1 MPLIPNFASDMMNL
15 LTNTDTAGAIFILAI
30 VIASGLFLG
39 KFKVKGISL
48 GTTWILFM
56 GILLGHMGLR
66 INPVMLSFIKDFGL
80 ILFVFAI
87 GLQVGPGFFHSFR
100 KDGLPMNLMAIGLVL
115 LAVLTTYIIHLV
127 SGENLGIMT
136 GIMSG
141 AVTNTPGLGAA
152 QQTLTDAA
160 VASPD
165 TTAAGAGIAS
175 AYAVAYPLGV
185 LGAIAVLLLSKV
197 VFKINI
203 DREKE
208 LASKGESD
216 EGNAYRLACRVENPA
231 LFGKTIHDIAG
242 DDNTEHLVIA
252 RMRRDDKVFFP
263 DLDLPLQEGDM
274 LLIVTDIQ
282 HKDRVGIIFGEELP
296 VDMKEWQQSGTS
308 LVSSRLSITKSSLTG
323 KSLRKLDV
331 RRKYGVTV
339 TRIVRSGVDLQAD
352 ADLILQ
358 MGDSIKVVGSQEGIE
373 RLAKLVGNQP
383 ESLHKPNLVPIF
395 FGIALGVALG
405 TLPIHFPSMPQP
417 LKLGLAGGPLIVA
430 ILLGHFGPKLRI
442 TTYTALSA
450 NLMIR
455 ELGISLFM
463 AAVGLGAGKTFVASL
478 VGGGYMWVLYGA
490 IITLVP
496 MTVIALLARW
506 VMKMDFFKICGL
518 LAGGTTDPA
527 LLSFAEQMYGSG
539 RIAVNY
545 ATVYPLAMF
554 LRVVAAQVLIMI
566 ML

>member
-1 MPLIPNFASDMMNL
+1 MLNL
-15 LTNTDTAGAIFILAI
+15 LTGQDTASAILILAV

-39 KFKVKGISL
+39 KLKIKGISL
-48 GTTWILFM
+48 GSTWILFM
-56 GILLGHMGLR
+56 GILLGHLGLR

-100 KDGLPMNLMAIGLVL
+100 KDGLPMNLMAVGLVL

-152 QQTLTDAA
+152 QQTLSEANSVSAGIEDAA
-160 VASPD
+160 S
-165 TTAAGAGIAS
+165 GIAS

-185 LGAIAVLLLSKV
+185 LGAIAVLLLAKAVFRVDMDKEKV
-197 VFKINI
+197 
-203 DREKE
+203 R
-208 LASKGESD
+208 ASKSEDD
-216 EGNAYRLACRVENPA
+216 EGNAYRLACQVENPA
-231 LFGKTIHDIAG
+231 LFGKTIHDIVG
-242 DDNTEHLVIA
+242 EENVDHLVIA
-252 RMRRDDKVFFP
+252 RMKRDDKVFFP
-263 DLDLPLQEGDM
+263 DLDLPLQEGDR
-274 LLIVTDIQ
+274 LLIVTDVQ
-282 HKDRVGIIFGEELP
+282 HKDKVRIIFGEELP
-296 VDMKEWQQSGTS
+296 VDMKEWQQSGTN
-308 LVSSRLSITKSSLTG
+308 LVASRLSITKSSITG
-323 KSLRKLDV
+323 RSLRKLDV

-358 MGDSIKVVGSQEGIE
+358 MGDSMKVVGSEEGIE
-373 RLAKLVGNQP
+373 RLARLVGNQP
-383 ESLHKPNLVPIF
+383 ESLHKPNLIPIF
-395 FGIALGVALG
+395 FGIALGVAVG
-405 TLPIHFPSMPQP
+405 MIPIHFPSMPQP

-455 ELGISLFM
+455 EIGISLFM
-463 AAVGLGAGKTFVASL
+463 AAVGLGAGKTFVSSL

-490 IITLVP
+490 VITLVP
-496 MTVIALLARW
+496 MTIIALVARW
-506 VMKMDFFKICGL
+506 AMKMDFFKICGL
-518 LAGGTTDPA
+518 LAGGTTNPA

-545 ATVYPLAMF
+545 ATVYPLTMF

>member
-1 MPLIPNFASDMMNL
+1 MLNL
-15 LTNTDTAGAIFILAI
+15 LTQRDAAGAIFILAI
-30 VIASGLFLG
+30 IIASGLLLG
-39 KFKVKGISL
+39 KIKIKGISI
-48 GTTWILFM
+48 GSTWILFV
-56 GILLGHMGLR
+56 GILLGHFGLR
-66 INPVMLSFIKDFGL
+66 IHPTMLTFIKDFGL

-87 GLQVGPGFFHSFR
+87 GLQVGPGFFHSFK
-100 KDGLPMNLMAIGLVL
+100 KDGLPMNMMAVGLVL

-152 QQTLTDAA
+152 QQTLSDAHS
-160 VASPD
+160 ASAGIEE
-165 TTAAGAGIAS
+165 AATGIAS

-185 LGAIAVLLLSKV
+185 LGAIAVVLLCRSL
-197 VFKINI
+197 FRI
-203 DREKE
+203 DLDKEKE
-208 LASKGESD
+208 RASKGEKE
-216 EGNAYRLACRVENPA
+216 EGNAFRLACHVINPA
-231 LFGKTIHDIAG
+231 LFGKTLHDIVGEENA
-242 DDNTEHLVIA
+242 DHMVIT
-252 RMRRDDKVFFP
+252 RMKRGERVFFP
-263 DLDLPLQEGDM
+263 ELGLPLEEGDK
-274 LLIVTDIQ
+274 LLIVTDVQ
-282 HKDRVGIIFGEELP
+282 HKDIVKIIFGEELP
-296 VDMKEWQQSGTS
+296 VNMEEWSQGDTQ
-308 LVSSRLSITKSSLTG
+308 LVARRLSITKSSITG
-323 KSLRKLDV
+323 KSLRKLDI
-331 RRKYGVTV
+331 RHKYGVSV
-339 TRIVRSGVDLQAD
+339 TRILRAGVDLQAD

-358 MGDSIKVVGSQEGIE
+358 VGDSMKVVGSEEGIA

-383 ESLHKPNLVPIF
+383 ESLHKPNLIPIF
-395 FGIALGVALG
+395 FGIALGVAVG
-405 TLPIHFPSMPQP
+405 MIPIHFPSMPQP

-455 ELGISLFM
+455 EIGISLFM
-463 AAVGLGAGKTFVASL
+463 AAVGLGAGKTFVSSL

-496 MTVIALLARW
+496 MTVIALVCRY

-527 LLSFAEQMYGSG
+527 LLAFSENMFGSG

-545 ATVYPLAMF
+545 ATVYPLTMF
-554 LRVVAAQVLIMI
+554 LRVVAAQVMI
-566 ML
+566 MLML

>member
-1 MPLIPNFASDMMNL
+1 MLNL
-15 LTNTDTAGAIFILAI
+15 LTQSDTAGAIFILAL
-30 VIASGLFLG
+30 VIASGLFLS
-39 KFKVKGISL
+39 KFKVKGISI

-56 GILLGHMGLR
+56 GILLGHLGLE

-100 KDGLPMNLMAIGLVL
+100 KDGLPMNMLALGLVL
-115 LAVLTTYIIHLV
+115 LAVATTFIIHLIT
-127 SGENLGIMT
+127 GENLGIMT

-152 QQTLTDAA
+152 QQTLADAA
-160 VASPD
+160 SVSEEVA
-165 TTAAGAGIAS
+165 AASAGIAS

-185 LGAIAVLLLSKV
+185 LGAIAVLLLCKSL
-197 VFKINI
+197 FKL
-203 DREKE
+203 DLAKEKE
-208 LASKGESD
+208 RASQGDDGEGS
-216 EGNAYRLACRVENPA
+216 AYRLACRVENPA
-231 LFGKTIHDIAG
+231 LFGKNLRDVMG
-242 DDNTEHLVIA
+242 EDNPDHLVVA
-252 RMRRDDKVFFP
+252 RMKRGDKVFSP
-263 DLDLPLQEGDM
+263 DLDLPLQEGDE
-274 LLIVTDIQ
+274 LLIVTDVQ
-282 HKDRVGIIFGEELP
+282 HKDKARIIFGEEYP
-296 VDMKEWQQSGTS
+296 VNMNEWKPDGTK
-308 LVSSRLSITKSSLTG
+308 LVALRLSITKSSITG

-339 TRIVRSGVDLQAD
+339 TRIQRAGVDLQAD

-358 MGDSIKVVGSQEGIE
+358 VGDSMKVVGVEEGIQ
-373 RLAKLVGNQP
+373 RLAKLVGNEP
-383 ESLHKPNLVPIF
+383 ESLHKPNLIPIF
-395 FGIALGVALG
+395 FGIALGILVG
-405 TLPIHFPSMPQP
+405 MIPIRFPSMPQP

-455 ELGISLFM
+455 EIGISLFM

-490 IITLVP
+490 LITLIP
-496 MTVIALLARW
+496 MTVIALVARW
-506 VMKMDFFKICGL
+506 FLKMDFFKICGL

-527 LLSFAEQMYGSG
+527 LLSFSEQMFGSG

-545 ATVYPLAMF
+545 ATVYPLTMF
-554 LRVVAAQVLIMI
+554 LRVVAAQVIIMI

>member
-1 MPLIPNFASDMMNL
+1 MRF
-15 LTNTDTAGAIFILAI
+15 LTNMSTASAIAILAM
-30 VIASGLFLG
+30 VIASGLCLG
-39 KFKVKGISL
+39 RLKVKGVSL

-56 GILLGHMGLR
+56 GILLGHLGLG
-66 INPVMLSFIKDFGL
+66 IDPGILSFVKDFGL

-100 KDGLPMNLMAIGLVL
+100 KDGLPMNSLSVLLVV
-115 LAVLTTYIIHLV
+115 LAVLTTYIIHLL

-152 QQTLTDAA
+152 QQTLSDAA
-160 VASPD
+160 SASAEISE
-165 TTAAGAGIAS
+165 AAGGIAS

-185 LGAIAVLLLSKV
+185 LGAIAVLLLSKA
-197 VFKINI
+197 VFKV
-203 DREKE
+203 DLDKE
-208 LASKGESD
+208 RARASASGGDD
-216 EGNAYRLACRVENPA
+216 EGSAFRLACKVENPA
-231 LFGKTIHDIAG
+231 IFGKTVHDIVG
-242 DDNTEHLVIA
+242 DENAEHIVVT
-252 RMRRDDKVFFP
+252 RMMREGKVFFP
-263 DLDLPLQEGDM
+263 DLGLPLQEGDK
-274 LLIVTDIQ
+274 LLIVTDVQ
-282 HKDRVGIIFGEELP
+282 HKDKVRIVFGEDYP
-296 VDMKEWQQSGTS
+296 VDMNEWRPTGTE
-308 LVSSRLSITKSSLTG
+308 LVSRRLSVTKSSITG
-323 KSLRKLDV
+323 KSLRKLDI

-339 TRIVRSGVDLQAD
+339 ARILRAGVDLQAD

-358 MGDSIKVVGSQEGIE
+358 VGDSLKVVGSEDGIA
-373 RLAKLVGNQP
+373 RLAKLVGNEP
-383 ESLHKPNLVPIF
+383 ESLHKPNLIPIF

-405 TLPIHFPSMPQP
+405 MVPVRFPSMPQP

-455 ELGISLFM
+455 EIGISLFM
-463 AAVGLGAGKTFVASL
+463 AAVGLGAGKTFVSSL

-490 IITLVP
+490 VITLVP
-496 MTVIALLARW
+496 MALVALVARYL
-506 VMKMDFFKICGL
+506 MKMDFFKICGL

-539 RIAVNY
+539 RVAVNY
-545 ATVYPLAMF
+545 ATVYPLTMF

-566 ML
+566 MI

>member
-1 MPLIPNFASDMMNL
+1 MRF
-15 LTNTDTAGAIFILAI
+15 LTNMSTASAIAILAL
-30 VIASGLFLG
+30 VIAFGLCLG
-39 KFKVKGISL
+39 RLKVKGVSL

-56 GILLGHMGLR
+56 GILLGHLGLG
-66 INPVMLSFIKDFGL
+66 IDPGILSFVKDFGL

-100 KDGLPMNLMAIGLVL
+100 KDGLPMNSLSVLLVV
-115 LAVLTTYIIHLV
+115 LAVLTTYIIHLL

-152 QQTLTDAA
+152 QQTL
-160 VASPD
+160 SE
-165 TTAAGAGIAS
+165 AAGGIAS

-185 LGAIAVLLLSKV
+185 LGAIAVLLLSKA
-197 VFKINI
+197 VFKV
-203 DREKE
+203 DLDKE
-208 LASKGESD
+208 RARASASGGDD
-216 EGNAYRLACRVENPA
+216 EGSAFRLACKVENPA
-231 LFGKTIHDIAG
+231 IFGKTVHDIVG
-242 DDNTEHLVIA
+242 DENAEHIVVT
-252 RMRRDDKVFFP
+252 RMMREGKVFFP
-263 DLDLPLQEGDM
+263 DLGLPLQEGDK
-274 LLIVTDIQ
+274 LLIVTDVQ
-282 HKDRVGIIFGEELP
+282 HKDKVRIVFGEDYP
-296 VDMKEWQQSGTS
+296 VDMNEWRPTGTE
-308 LVSSRLSITKSSLTG
+308 LVSRRLSVTKSSITG
-323 KSLRKLDV
+323 KSLRKLDI

-339 TRIVRSGVDLQAD
+339 ARILRAGVDLQAD

-358 MGDSIKVVGSQEGIE
+358 VGDSLKVVGSEDGIA
-373 RLAKLVGNQP
+373 RLAKLVGNEP
-383 ESLHKPNLVPIF
+383 ESLHKPNLIPIF
-395 FGIALGVALG
+395 FGIAIGVALG
-405 TLPIHFPSMPQP
+405 MVPVRFPSMPQP

-455 ELGISLFM
+455 EIGISLFM
-463 AAVGLGAGKTFVASL
+463 AAVGLGAGKTFVSSL

-490 IITLVP
+490 VITLVP
-496 MTVIALLARW
+496 MALVALVARYL
-506 VMKMDFFKICGL
+506 MKMDFFKICGL

-539 RIAVNY
+539 RVAVNY
-545 ATVYPLAMF
+545 ATVYPLTMF

-566 ML
+566 MI

>member
-1 MPLIPNFASDMMNL
+1 MLNL
-15 LTNTDTAGAIFILAI
+15 LTGRDTASAILILAI
-30 VIASGLFLG
+30 VIAFGLFLG
-39 KFKVKGISL
+39 KFKIKGISL
-48 GTTWILFM
+48 GSTWILFM
-56 GILLGHMGLR
+56 GILLGHLGLR
-66 INPVMLSFIKDFGL
+66 IHPVMLSFIKDFGL

-152 QQTLTDAA
+152 QQTLSDSSSASADIGEAA
-160 VASPD
+160 S
-165 TTAAGAGIAS
+165 GIAS

-185 LGAIAVLLLSKV
+185 LGAIAVLLLSKA
-197 VFKINI
+197 VFRVNLDK
-203 DREKE
+203 EKE
-208 LASKGESD
+208 RASKGEDD
-216 EGNAYRLACRVENPA
+216 EGSAYRLACQVENPA
-231 LFGKTIHDIAG
+231 LFGKTIHDIVG
-242 DDNTEHLVIA
+242 EENTDHLVIA
-252 RMRRDDKVFFP
+252 RMKRDGKVFFP
-263 DLDLPLQEGDM
+263 DLDLPLLEGDR
-274 LLIVTDIQ
+274 LLIVTDVQ
-282 HKDRVGIIFGEELP
+282 HKDKVRIIFGEELP
-296 VDMKEWQQSGTS
+296 VDMKEWQPSGTK
-308 LVSSRLSITKSSLTG
+308 LVASRLSITKSSITG

-358 MGDSIKVVGSQEGIE
+358 MGDSMKVVGSEEGIE
-373 RLAKLVGNQP
+373 RLARLVGNQP
-383 ESLHKPNLVPIF
+383 ESLHKPNLIPIF
-395 FGIALGVALG
+395 FGIALGVAVG
-405 TLPIHFPSMPQP
+405 MIPIRFPSMPQP

-455 ELGISLFM
+455 EIGISLFM
-463 AAVGLGAGKTFVASL
+463 AAVGLGAGKTFVSSL

-496 MTVIALLARW
+496 TTIIALLARW
-506 VMKMDFFKICGL
+506 AMKMDFFKICGL

-527 LLSFAEQMYGSG
+527 LLSFAEQMYGG
-539 RIAVNY
+539 GKIAVNY
-545 ATVYPLAMF
+545 ATVYPLTMF
-554 LRVVAAQVLIMI
+554 LRVVAAQVMIMI

>member
-1 MPLIPNFASDMMNL
+1 MMDL
-15 LTNTDTAGAIFILAI
+15 FTIQDTAGAIFILAL
-30 VIASGLFLG
+30 VIASGLWLS
-39 KFKVKGISL
+39 KFKLRGISL
-48 GTTWILFM
+48 GTTWVLFM
-56 GILLGHMGLR
+56 GILLGHLGLE
-66 INPVMLSFIKDFGL
+66 IHPVMLSFIRDFGL

-100 KDGLPMNLMAIGLVL
+100 KAGLPMNLLAFSMVL
-115 LAVLTTYIIHLV
+115 LAVLITYLIHII

-152 QQTLTDAA
+152 QQTLSDAGT
-160 VASPD
+160 ASPEVA
-165 TTAAGAGIAS
+165 TAASGIAS

-197 VFKINI
+197 IFRI
-203 DREKE
+203 DVRKEQEK
-208 LASKGESD
+208 ASASD
-216 EGNAYRLACRVENPA
+216 DGEGNAFRLACKVENPA
-231 LFGKTIHDIAG
+231 LFGKTVHDIVGEENA
-242 DDNTEHLVIA
+242 EHIVIT
-252 RMRRDDKVFFP
+252 RMMRGDKVFFP
-263 DLDLPLQEGDM
+263 DLDMPLQEGDKM
-274 LLIVTDIQ
+274 LIVTDVQ
-282 HKDRVGIIFGEELP
+282 HKDKVRIIFGEDFP
-296 VDMKEWQQSGTS
+296 VDMNEWRPTGTE
-308 LVSSRLSITKSSLTG
+308 LVSRRLSVTKSSITG
-323 KSLRKLDV
+323 KSLRKLDI

-339 TRIVRSGVDLQAD
+339 ARILRAGVDLQAD

-358 MGDSIKVVGSQEGIE
+358 VGDSLKVVGPEEGIA
-373 RLAKLVGNQP
+373 RLAKLVGNEP
-383 ESLHKPNLVPIF
+383 ESLHKPNLIPIF

-405 TLPIHFPSMPQP
+405 MVPIRFPSMPQP

-430 ILLGHFGPKLRI
+430 ILLGHFGPKLKI

-455 ELGISLFM
+455 EIGISLFM

-496 MTVIALLARW
+496 MTLVALAARYLL
-506 VMKMDFFKICGL
+506 KMDFFKICGL

-527 LLSFAEQMYGSG
+527 LLSFSEQMFGSS

-545 ATVYPLAMF
+545 ATVYPLTMF

>member
-1 MPLIPNFASDMMNL
+1 MMDL
-15 LTNTDTAGAIFILAI
+15 FTIQDTAGAIFILAL
-30 VIASGLFLG
+30 VIASGLWLS
-39 KFKVKGISL
+39 KFKLRGISL
-48 GTTWILFM
+48 GTTWVLFM
-56 GILLGHMGLR
+56 GILLGHLGLE
-66 INPVMLSFIKDFGL
+66 IHPVMLSFIRDFGL

-100 KDGLPMNLMAIGLVL
+100 KAGLPMNLLAFSMVL
-115 LAVLTTYIIHLV
+115 LAVLITYLIHIS

-152 QQTLTDAA
+152 QQTLSDAGT
-160 VASPD
+160 ASPEVA
-165 TTAAGAGIAS
+165 TAASGIAS

-197 VFKINI
+197 IFRI
-203 DREKE
+203 DVRKEQEK
-208 LASKGESD
+208 ASASD
-216 EGNAYRLACRVENPA
+216 DGEGNAFRLACKVENPA
-231 LFGKTIHDIAG
+231 LFGKTVHDIVGEENA
-242 DDNTEHLVIA
+242 EHIVIT
-252 RMRRDDKVFFP
+252 RMMRGDKVFFP
-263 DLDLPLQEGDM
+263 DLDMPLQEGDKM
-274 LLIVTDIQ
+274 LIVTDVQ
-282 HKDRVGIIFGEELP
+282 HKDKVRIIFGEDFP
-296 VDMKEWQQSGTS
+296 VDMNEWRPTGTE
-308 LVSSRLSITKSSLTG
+308 LVSRRLSVTKSSITG
-323 KSLRKLDV
+323 KSLRKLDI

-339 TRIVRSGVDLQAD
+339 ARILRAGVDLQAD

-358 MGDSIKVVGSQEGIE
+358 VGDSLKVVGPEEGIA
-373 RLAKLVGNQP
+373 RLAKLVGNEP
-383 ESLHKPNLVPIF
+383 ESLHKPNLIPIF

-405 TLPIHFPSMPQP
+405 MVPIRFPSMPQP

-430 ILLGHFGPKLRI
+430 ILLGHFGPKLKI

-455 ELGISLFM
+455 EIGISLFM

-496 MTVIALLARW
+496 MTLVALAARYLL
-506 VMKMDFFKICGL
+506 KMDFFKICGL

-527 LLSFAEQMYGSG
+527 LLSFSEQMFGSG

-545 ATVYPLAMF
+545 ATVYPLTMF

>member
-1 MPLIPNFASDMMNL
+1 MLNL
-15 LTNTDTAGAIFILAI
+15 LTGRDTASAILILAV

-39 KFKVKGISL
+39 KFKIKGISL
-48 GTTWILFM
+48 GSTWILFM
-56 GILLGHMGLR
+56 GILLGHLGLR

-100 KDGLPMNLMAIGLVL
+100 KDGLPMNLMAVGLVL

-152 QQTLTDAA
+152 QQTLSDANSVSAGIEDAA
-160 VASPD
+160 S
-165 TTAAGAGIAS
+165 GIAS

-185 LGAIAVLLLSKV
+185 LGAIAVLLLAKAVFRVDMDKEKV
-197 VFKINI
+197 
-203 DREKE
+203 R
-208 LASKGESD
+208 ASKSGDD
-216 EGNAYRLACRVENPA
+216 EGNAYRLACQVENPA
-231 LFGKTIHDIAG
+231 LFGKTIHDIVG
-242 DDNTEHLVIA
+242 EENVDHLVIA
-252 RMRRDDKVFFP
+252 RMKRDDKVFFP
-263 DLDLPLQEGDM
+263 DLDLPLQEGDR
-274 LLIVTDIQ
+274 LLIVTDVQ
-282 HKDRVGIIFGEELP
+282 HKDKVRIIFGEELP
-296 VDMKEWQQSGTS
+296 VDMKEWQQSGTK
-308 LVSSRLSITKSSLTG
+308 LVASRLSITKSSITG
-323 KSLRKLDV
+323 RSLRKLDV

-358 MGDSIKVVGSQEGIE
+358 MGDSMKVVGSEEGIE
-373 RLAKLVGNQP
+373 RLARLVGNQP
-383 ESLHKPNLVPIF
+383 ESLHKPNLIPIF
-395 FGIALGVALG
+395 FGIALGVAVG
-405 TLPIHFPSMPQP
+405 MIPIHFPSMPQP

-455 ELGISLFM
+455 EIGISLFM
-463 AAVGLGAGKTFVASL
+463 AAVGLGAGKTFVSSL

-490 IITLVP
+490 VITLVP
-496 MTVIALLARW
+496 MTIIALVARW
-506 VMKMDFFKICGL
+506 AMKMDFFKICGL
-518 LAGGTTDPA
+518 LAGGTTNPA

-545 ATVYPLAMF
+545 ATVYPLTMF